1 LIFLDVKIYDNS
13 LDRLSDKR
21 MLENRHLRYFIE
33 VARSLHVRRA
43 AERLHIAQPALTQ
56 NIQQLESELGVELFH
71 RESRHLRLTEAGHI
85 FLAEAEQSLRQFD
98 HAQKAAQRAARGE
111 VGKLVLGFQSTAGLS
126 VVPNLLQNFRT
137 EFPEV
142 EVTLIESGTTA
153 QKRALRSG
161 EIDIGLMYALPD
173 PGFAYR
179 ELEPESLVI
188 ALPDDHP
195 LAIKDSVA
203 LAELAQ
209 EIFILPSNATAEA
222 LHHAVMA
229 ECADA
234 GFQPKKAQEITT
246 VQTALGLV
254 SARFGVSILPASVQ
268 VLIRRGVTL
277 RPIRDSRIQVRLT
290 FLWMED
296 SRSPVLANLVK
307 CI

>member
-1 LIFLDVKIYDNS
+1 
-13 LDRLSDKR
+13 

-56 NIQQLESELGVELFH
+56 NIHQLESELGVELFH
-71 RESRHLRLTEAGHI
+71 RERRHLRLTEAGQI

-98 HAQKAAQRAARGE
+98 RAQRAAQRAARGE

-126 VVPNLLQNFRT
+126 VVPNLLHNFRS

-142 EVTLIESGTTA
+142 EVSLIESGSTA
-153 QKRALRSG
+153 QKRALRNW

-173 PGFAYR
+173 ADFAYR
-179 ELEPESLVI
+179 ELEPESLLI
-188 ALPDDHP
+188 ALPEDHQ
-195 LAIKDSVA
+195 LAGKDSVA
-203 LAELAQ
+203 LAELTQ
-209 EIFILPSNATAEA
+209 EVFILPSNSAAEV
-222 LHHAVMA
+222 LRHAVMT

-234 GFQPKKAQEITT
+234 GFQPKKVQEVSTT
-246 VQTALGLV
+246 QTALGLV

-268 VLIRRGVTL
+268 VLLRRGVTL

-290 FLWMED
+290 CLWMKD
-296 SRSPVLANLVK
+296 NRSPVLANLVK
-307 CI
+307 CL